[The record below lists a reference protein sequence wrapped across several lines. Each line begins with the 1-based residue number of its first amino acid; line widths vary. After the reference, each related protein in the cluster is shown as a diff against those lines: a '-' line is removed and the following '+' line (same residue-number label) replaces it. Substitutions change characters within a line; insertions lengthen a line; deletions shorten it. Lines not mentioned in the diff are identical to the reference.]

1 MSDDVYQPK
10 EKKIFRYNDGEKVVA
25 ADPLLLRG
33 KLTLAAI
40 QRGKTIGGVI
50 ESANKV
56 DLEGISDIELSEAW
70 AALDMLAD
78 ISQEAFGLVPFNAE
92 TGNGADMAHA
102 IGLVD
107 HFYKWCEKKN
117 QQPDLPQTSTPP
129 SESTSETP
137 PTTATSSV
145 SA

>member
-1 MSDDVYQPK
+1 MTEEFLAP
-10 EKKIFRYNDGEKVVA
+10 EKKIYAYNNGATRVV

-33 KLTLAAI
+33 KLTLAAL
-40 QRGKTIGGVI
+40 QRGKTVAGVI
-50 ESANKV
+50 DAANKV
-56 DLEGISDIELSEAW
+56 DLEDITDIELSEAW
-70 AALDMLAD
+70 AALDMLSD
-78 ISQEAFGLVPFNAE
+78 ISIEAFGLVTFDPA

-117 QQPDLPQTSTPP
+117 PPQDLQPTSTPP
-129 SESTSETP
+129 SESTSATP
-137 PTTATSSV
+137 PTTATL